1 MNEYF
6 DDGDVQA
13 VDIVNPLNSEVQP
26 EEYPSS
32 NRLDELQNAI
42 DIYQN
47 DHDVLTIEQIEIA
60 QKIEEKQKEIAER
73 QRELA
78 FLLDQS
84 ENGSRCLFRAE
95 KNLRQL
101 SKALQLERQQL

>member
-13 VDIVNPLNSEVQP
+13 VDLVNPLNNEVQP
-26 EEYPSS
+26 EECPSS
-32 NRLDELQNAI
+32 NRLNELQNAI

-47 DHDVLTIEQIEIA
+47 DHDVLTVEQIAIA
-60 QKIEEKQKEIAER
+60 QKIEEKQKEIAEH
-73 QRELA
+73 QKKLA

-84 ENGSRCLFRAE
+84 DNGSRCLFRAE

-101 SKALQLERQQL
+101 NKALQLERQHL